1 MATKKTGKPVGR
13 PRLDTD
19 IIRAKI
25 EEAAALDASV
35 EEIAFYADISRE
47 TYYEILR
54 RDPEFADRIA
64 KLREKPILMARQR
77 VIKGI
82 TESYANAADYL
93 KRKRRKEF
101 GDSATLEV
109 EAKFTISHES
119 REKSRS
125 VIARVVGDPRLGRQD

>member
-1 MATKKTGKPVGR
+1 MASKKTGKPVGR

-25 EEAAALDASV
+25 EEAASLDASV

-47 TYYEILR
+47 TYYEILK
-54 RDPEFADRIA
+54 RDPEFADRVA

-82 TESYANAADYL
+82 NESYSNAADYL

-101 GDSATLEV
+101 GDHSSIEV
-109 EAKFTISHES
+109 AGEIKVNTDKQK
-119 REKSRS
+119 KSNGLFDS
-125 VIARVVGDPRLGRQD
+125 ILGN